1 MQMAS
6 AALALARSDRLAAI
20 AAAAIGAQVGVQIT
34 ITRSLAAEVPP
45 ATLGFLRYAIV
56 LAIFVP
62 LVIRY
67 ASHIRI
73 RTSDLAVIGLLGML
87 NFGLMIGL
95 QNYAL
100 HHLQSGRGSL
110 IFSTLP
116 FFTMLISA
124 GCGFERLTSTKLIG
138 VGFVTL
144 GVGLVIGEKT
154 FVEPSSPNGRH
165 GEIVMLACAVIAAA
179 VSVAYRPYVRTYS
192 ALPVSAWAV
201 ACALCPLAIVSVG
214 EGALEKLGQFSPPVW
229 SGIVAL
235 GVSSA
240 FFYWLWLWAL
250 GQIAP
255 SRVNVFQ
262 ALGPVT
268 AALTGAAFLDEP
280 VSATFALGVIVTAT
294 GFVLA
299 HRREQQIA
307 ILASARSHDGG

>member
-1 MQMAS
+1 MKMPS
-6 AALALARSDRLAAI
+6 VALALARSDRLATISAV
-20 AAAAIGAQVGVQIT
+20 AIGAQVGMQIT
-34 ITRSLAAEVPP
+34 ITRALATDVPP
-45 ATLGFLRYAIV
+45 ATLGFLRYALVI
-56 LAIFVP
+56 AIFVP

-67 ASHIRI
+67 AGHIHIRP
-73 RTSDLAVIGLLGML
+73 RDLAVIGVLGML

-124 GCGFERLTSTKLIG
+124 GCGFERLTSAKLLG
-138 VGFVTL
+138 VGLVTL

-154 FVEPSSPNGRH
+154 FVESNSQNCWH

-201 ACALCPLAIVSVG
+201 ACALCPLAIVSVS
-214 EGALEKLGQFSPPVW
+214 EGALEKIGHFSPQVW

-235 GVSSA
+235 GISSA

-255 SRVNVFQ
+255 SRANVFQ

-268 AALTGAAFLDEP
+268 AALTGAAFLNEAI
-280 VSATFALGVIVTAT
+280 SSTFALGLIVTAA

-299 HRREQQIA
+299 NRREQ
-307 ILASARSHDGG
+307 